1 MVLLYNSTSFKTSIF
16 LEELNLGI
24 FGFLHSCKKRNRQY
38 GNPVIVLVVSV
49 VVVTVVHL
57 AVVVV
62 VVIAATTVI
71 AVVAVVRVNIPTPQ
85 VLLKDYPK
93 DTKYLKIYP
102 AENQWNFQ
110 LFQLRWL
117 SMSKPLFLLL
127 LLLKEPF
134 VLHSEKIPQTA
145 YTFAH

>member
-1 MVLLYNSTSFKTSIF
+1 METKV
-16 LEELNLGI
+16 
-24 FGFLHSCKKRNRQY
+24 
-38 GNPVIVLVVSV
+38 VVLVVSV

-102 AENQWNFQ
+102 AENQRNFQ

-134 VLHSEKIPQTA
+134 VLHLEKFPQTA
-145 YTFAH
+145 CIFVHSHLLS

>member
-1 MVLLYNSTSFKTSIF
+1 MVLLYNSTSFKTSNF

-24 FGFLHSCKKRNRQY
+24 FGFLHSCKKQNRQY
-38 GNPVIVLVVSV
+38 GNPVIVL
-49 VVVTVVHL
+49 
-57 AVVVV
+57 VVVV

-102 AENQWNFQ
+102 AENQRIFQ